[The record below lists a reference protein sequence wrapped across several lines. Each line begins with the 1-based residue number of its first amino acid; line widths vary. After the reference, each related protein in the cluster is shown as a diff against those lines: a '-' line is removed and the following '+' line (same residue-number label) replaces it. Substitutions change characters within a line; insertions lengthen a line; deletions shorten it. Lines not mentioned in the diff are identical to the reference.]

1 MTRNRKI
8 LLGCCAMLVA
18 GFLFTAFILPT
29 IVRSQLEQQVGKAT
43 GRVCSVRSVAINP
56 LNWSVKVRGVRLG
69 ERDNRATFVSFS
81 SLGFRVSPTSVFRLA
96 PVVNDLKLHAPYV
109 HVVRTGPNSFN
120 FTDIIER
127 QPPKKKD
134 AGPARFSLNNI
145 VLDAGR
151 VDFEDLAPRTP
162 TRHTV
167 TGLDVQI
174 PFISNISYFADRY
187 VDPSLSAVV
196 NGAPFRFGGKLKPF
210 AKGME
215 ATVRLDLKDLDIPY
229 YAAYFPTS
237 LPVAIGSGTLST
249 ALEISHRLV
258 QGGKPDL
265 ELRGTAGLQG
275 VRLAEKSGK
284 PLLGVNG
291 LEVAIARAE
300 LLKKEFDITS
310 LTIDGPELTVSRE
323 KDGRLNVTSLAP
335 KAPAEEAK
343 EKEREQEKPA
353 AKAEQAKVMLRSL
366 ALSNGTVHFRDSVPP
381 GGFATELLGVEL
393 EIDNLATYGETPAE
407 YQLSFATA
415 RKEQGEVSGDILLAP
430 LTMNSQVSLSGL
442 VLEAA
447 YPYLAGALTGPV
459 KGRADF
465 KADLAFT
472 GDKGLTMEGALLRL
486 KGVQVPFGPKDFLQ
500 LPSVTAEGG
509 ALRLKER
516 TAAIKRITVAGGK
529 AELSRDEKGN
539 LSTSLLLRPAGQ
551 GAAPVPQA
559 AKPAPR
565 GKPEPPFKWQ
575 VASVAVNG
583 FDAAFTDNTREDKP
597 RFALTKIR
605 AGASSLKGP
614 AMGEIPFTFAAI
626 YGGQGELGASGRV
639 LPNPL
644 KLKGDLT
651 VKRLPLLDF
660 ESYLPEGVNVLLLDG
675 KLDTRLAVDISR
687 QGSGLVGSFRGD
699 GGVRDFHVLDADE
712 EEDLL
717 KWESLQL
724 DGINGTLSPFSLAM
738 SGVSMN
744 NYYARVIINKA
755 GRMNLQDLYT
765 PPARQAPAAPP
776 PAAAVPAPA
785 GGAAPKPVAQAVRI
799 DSITLQDG
807 QLDFSDHHLN
817 RDFATTM
824 LNLGGR
830 VTGLSSEATT
840 LADIDLRGNLENHS
854 PLRIVGKINPLRGDL
869 FLDMTINFSEIELS
883 PMTPYSGTYLGYAI
897 DKGKLSLALEY
908 KIDQKKLSAQN
919 RVFLD
924 QFTFGD
930 RIESKKATS
939 LPVRLAVALLKD
951 RKGEIHLDLPLS
963 GRTDDPKFS
972 IWGVIGQILKNL
984 LVKAATSPFAL
995 LQSAFGSSEDF
1006 SGVSF
1011 APGTS
1016 HLTAAEE
1023 GKLRSLA
1030 KVLTER
1036 PGIKLEI
1043 AGFADRERD
1052 PEGYRSELLLKKMKN
1067 EKFLALVKEKRESTG
1082 LSAETMEIP
1091 PEEQSRWLKAV
1102 YEKEKFPRPRTV
1114 IGTLK
1119 SLPDP
1124 EMRKLILA
1132 NTLVGDQQLRQ
1143 LARDRSVTV
1152 TNFLVRE
1159 GKLPQDRL
1167 FEKSGDVFTPPKKE
1181 GFTGS
1186 RVEFGVVD

>member
-1 MTRNRKI
+1 MTRKKQI
-8 LLGCCAMLVA
+8 IIGCCITLVT
-18 GFLFTAFILPT
+18 GLLFTAFILPM

-120 FTDIIER
+120 FTDIIQR

-134 AGPARFSLNNI
+134 AGPLRFSLNNI
-145 VLDAGR
+145 VLDTGR

-187 VDPSLSAVV
+187 VDPRLSAVV
-196 NGAPFRFGGKLKPF
+196 NGAPFRFDGKLKPF

-215 ATVRLDLKDLDIPY
+215 ATVRLDLKDLDVPY

-265 ELRGTAGLQG
+265 ELRGTADLQG
-275 VRLAEKSGK
+275 LRLAEKSGK
-284 PLLGVNG
+284 PLLGMNG
-291 LEVAIARAE
+291 LSVAIARAE

-310 LTIDGPELTVSRE
+310 LAIDGPELTISRE
-323 KDGRLNVTSLAP
+323 KDGRLNVTSLSP
-335 KAPAEEAK
+335 KTEAGETVPKEEK
-343 EKEREQEKPA
+343 EKPA
-353 AKAEQAKVMLRSL
+353 TEAGKARVMLRSL
-366 ALSNGTVHFRDSVPP
+366 ALSDGTVHFRDNAPA
-381 GGFATELLGVEL
+381 GGFATELRELEL

-430 LTMNSQVSLSGL
+430 LTVNSQVSLSGL
-442 VLEAA
+442 VLEAV
-447 YPYLAGALTGPV
+447 YPYLAGALASPV

-472 GDKGLTMEGALLRL
+472 ADKGLTMDQALLRL
-486 KGVQVPFGPKDFLQ
+486 KGVEVPFGPKDFLR
-500 LPSVTAEGG
+500 LPLVTAEGG
-509 ALRLKER
+509 SLRLKER
-516 TAAIKRITVAGGK
+516 TAALKRITVAGGK
-529 AELSRDEKGN
+529 AELSRDERGR
-539 LSTSLLLRPAGQ
+539 LSTGLLLRPAGQ
-551 GAAPVPQA
+551 GTAPAPVA

-565 GKPEPPFKWQ
+565 RKPEPPFKWQ

-583 FDAAFTDNTREDKP
+583 FDAAFTDHTREDKP

-614 AMGEIPFTFAAI
+614 AMGEIPFTFAAV

-687 QGSGLVGSFRGD
+687 QGGGLVGTFRGD
-699 GGVRDFHVLDADE
+699 GGVRDFHILDADE

-738 SGVSMN
+738 SGVSLN

-755 GRMNLQDLYT
+755 GRMNLQELYT

-776 PAAAVPAPA
+776 PAAAVPVPA
-785 GGAAPKPVAQAVRI
+785 GGAAPKPAAKAVRI
-799 DSITLQDG
+799 DTITLQDG

-830 VTGLSSEATT
+830 VTGLSSEAAT

-854 PLRIVGKINPLRGDL
+854 PLKITGKINPLRGDL

-919 RVFLD
+919 KVFLD
-924 QFTFGD
+924 QFTFGE

-972 IWGVIGQILKNL
+972 IWGVIGQVLKNL

-1016 HLTAAEE
+1016 HLAAAEAA
-1023 GKLRSLA
+1023 KLRSLA

-1067 EKFLALVKEKRESTG
+1067 EKFLAMVKEKRESTG

-1119 SLPDP
+1119 SLPDG

-1132 NTLVGDQQLRQ
+1132 NTLVGEQQLRQ

-1159 GKLPQDRL
+1159 GKLPQERL